1 MKLLNKSIEGTADD
15 EDEGVTPDTAIR
27 AGLELLKVSEHAC
40 CERACPLV
48 SSIFELRSSSSIG
61 KYTRFSRHNLHTH
74 ACHRFVSRAQVLS
87 FTHPT
92 SFHSAETYESLL
104 QCLKMEDDKV
114 AEAAIQ
120 IFRNTG
126 QKIESELPQIRSYGN
141 ICRHNLTVFVTP
153 FFFFL

>member
-1 MKLLNKSIEGTADD
+1 
-15 EDEGVTPDTAIR
+15 
-27 AGLELLKVSEHAC
+27 
-40 CERACPLV
+40 
-48 SSIFELRSSSSIG
+48 
-61 KYTRFSRHNLHTH
+61 
-74 ACHRFVSRAQVLS
+74 
-87 FTHPT
+87 
-92 SFHSAETYESLL
+92 
-104 QCLKMEDDKV
+104 MEDDKV